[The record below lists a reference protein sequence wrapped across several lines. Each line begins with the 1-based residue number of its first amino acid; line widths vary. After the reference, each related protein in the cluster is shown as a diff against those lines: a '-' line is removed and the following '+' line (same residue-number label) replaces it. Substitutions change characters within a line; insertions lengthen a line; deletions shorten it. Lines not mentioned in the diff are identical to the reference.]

1 MRKLRLGEAGGLPEI
16 RYSPNMVRRHGVTA
30 IPETI
35 PDQCLAHSFLWVRPE
50 LIYIERGFLKHWDC
64 GLPWWSSGKE
74 SACQCRGCGFNP
86 WSRKIPHAEGQLSP
100 CTATT
105 EAHST

>member
-16 RYSPNMVRRHGVTA
+16 RYSSNMVRRHGVTA

-50 LIYIERGFLKHWDC
+50 PIYIERGFLKHLDC

-74 SACQCRGCGFNP
+74 SACQCRGRGFNP
-86 WSRKIPHAEGQLSP
+86 WSRKIPHAEGQQP
-100 CTATT
+100 V
-105 EAHST
+105 HRNY